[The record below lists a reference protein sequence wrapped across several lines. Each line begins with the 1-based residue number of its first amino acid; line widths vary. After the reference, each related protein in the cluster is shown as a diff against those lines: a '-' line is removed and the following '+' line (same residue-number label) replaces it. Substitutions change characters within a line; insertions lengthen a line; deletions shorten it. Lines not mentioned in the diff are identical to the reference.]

1 MTNAE
6 STASTLPGRCDRVR
20 RGRALPAVIGAVALV
35 ALAGTVT
42 GHGAQEQGLS
52 DTEFWSIFSTM
63 SEAGGTFAS
72 ENFVSNETSFQE
84 VIPSIQSS
92 VTPGGVYL
100 GVGPEQNFTY
110 IANLKPRLA
119 FIIDI
124 RRQNAMHH
132 LMYKAL
138 FELSETRA
146 EFVSRLF
153 SRPFTL
159 RDPMAPPAVIFDSA
173 EATRA
178 DPDAWHRNLAAIRDR
193 LTKEHQFALSEND
206 LASLEHVYQVFYE
219 AGPAVNYG
227 YRPGVATTLI
237 RSRYPTFGDLQSATN
252 ADSVPMAFL
261 ATEENYRN
269 IREMHLQNRIIPVVG
284 DFAGPSAIRSVGDFL
299 WERGLTVTAFYLSNV
314 EQYLFRDRNAAERF
328 YSSVATLPTDSTSTF
343 IRSVPPN
350 GGGAMFGFAPGT
362 FGARQLPGSGIVGL
376 RFSITIRD
384 SGGLRVTQ
392 IVQDSNGVPIRRTMV
407 DSGGRLVA
415 RDSTWIDS
423 LSTGIRPGGFT
434 VYRDSLTGSAPVRT
448 LSRPMVINSG
458 GSLLTSGTASIRET
472 LERVLA
478 GEIRSYQD
486 VIGMTRTTGWRRP

>member
-1 MTNAE
+1 
-6 STASTLPGRCDRVR
+6 
-20 RGRALPAVIGAVALV
+20 
-35 ALAGTVT
+35 
-42 GHGAQEQGLS
+42 
-52 DTEFWSIFSTM
+52 
-63 SEAGGTFAS
+63 
-72 ENFVSNETSFQE
+72 
-84 VIPSIQSS
+84 
-92 VTPGGVYL
+92 
-100 GVGPEQNFTY
+100 
-110 IANLKPRLA
+110 
-119 FIIDI
+119 
-124 RRQNAMHH
+124 
-132 LMYKAL
+132 
-138 FELSETRA
+138 
-146 EFVSRLF
+146 
-153 SRPFTL
+153 
-159 RDPMAPPAVIFDSA
+159 
-173 EATRA
+173 
-178 DPDAWHRNLAAIRDR
+178 
-193 LTKEHQFALSEND
+193 
-206 LASLEHVYQVFYE
+206 VYQVFYE

-261 ATEENYRN
+261 ATEENYRT

-284 DFAGPSAIRSVGDFL
+284 DFAGPSAIRSVGEFL

-350 GGGAMFGFAPGT
+350 GGGSMFSLAPGT
-362 FGARQLPGSGIVGL
+362 ALGRGLTPGSSSVGSS
-376 RFSITIRD
+376 FSITIRD
-384 SGGLRVTQ
+384 SGGFRVTQ
-392 IVQDSNGVPIRRTMV
+392 IVQDSNGVPVRRTLV

-423 LSTGIRPGGFT
+423 LSTGIRQDTLLNGVLRGFT
-434 VYRDSLTGSAPVRT
+434 VYRDSLTASAPIRSM
-448 LSRPMVINSG
+448 SRPMIISG